1 MREENKNDRKR
12 VIIREIFKVSFK
24 TLQFMLMLVQFAK
37 AISETK
43 LFGYVVEVVKL
54 IIKVML
60 KK

>member
-43 LFGYVVEVVKL
+43 LFGYVAEVVKL
-54 IIKVML
+54 IIKIML